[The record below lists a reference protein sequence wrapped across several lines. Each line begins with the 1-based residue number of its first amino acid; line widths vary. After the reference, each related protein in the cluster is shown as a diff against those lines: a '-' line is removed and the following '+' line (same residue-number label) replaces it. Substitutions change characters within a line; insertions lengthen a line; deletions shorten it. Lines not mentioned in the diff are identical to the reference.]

1 MYYLHKSAA
10 CLAAYPEKGL
20 SCAPAL
26 RWVRVLW
33 PTLSERRRRV
43 TWLCWLGC
51 IGKARVPNPSPFPLV
66 VGFSLPESVG
76 NRRRVGVSV
85 AVSVLVTLLVRFGGD
100 ELGSGLRVCRQSCR
114 WWLR

>member
-1 MYYLHKSAA
+1 MFYLHKSAA

-20 SCAPAL
+20 SLCSGAPMG
-26 RWVRVLW
+26 
-33 PTLSERRRRV
+33 TLVVAHSVGTVSTSDLAVAR
-43 TWLCWLGC
+43 GC

-66 VGFSLPESVG
+66 VGFSLPEFVG

-100 ELGSGLRVCRQSCR
+100 ELGSGLRVRRQSCR
-114 WWLR
+114 W

>member
-10 CLAAYPEKGL
+10 CLAACPDEGL

-33 PTLSERRRRV
+33 PTLSERHRRV
-43 TWLCWLGC
+43 TWLVCWVVPAVLGFQ
-51 IGKARVPNPSPFPLV
+51 IRVQFRLV
-66 VGFSLPESVG
+66 LGFSLPEFVG
-76 NRRRVGVSV
+76 NRLRVGVSV

-100 ELGSGLRVCRQSCR
+100 ELGSGLRVRRQSCR
-114 WWLR
+114 W